1 MNRTV
6 LTLDEFRF
14 YEVRNFPA
22 ATGELSSLLRDI
34 ALAAKLI
41 NLEVNKAGLV
51 DILGETGAV
60 NIQGEQVK
68 KLDMFAND
76 QMIHVLRRG
85 ISCAGVIS
93 EELEEPV
100 VFDDKMSC
108 NSKYIVAFDPLDGS
122 SNIEYSISIGTI
134 FAIYHR
140 KSPQGTACTKED
152 FLIEGKSMVTAG
164 YVIYGS
170 STLFVFATGRGV
182 NGFTLDPSIGE
193 FFLSHP
199 NIKCPSKG
207 KIVSVNYANLYNYS
221 HGVQQYLLHCL
232 QKNKEKEGAYGQ
244 RHVGSMVAD
253 LHRNLIQGGIF
264 LNPASKAYPNGKL
277 RLIYESNPWAFIYEQ
292 AGGKAITEEGRV
304 LETKCDD
311 LHQRTPLFI
320 GSSSMI
326 DELHEYLKIQEPKNQ
341 DPKKNQEPKNNKEP
355 RSKKQPADK

>member
-1 MNRTV
+1 MNIKRTV

-14 YEVRNFPA
+14 SEVRNFPA

-41 NLEVNKAGLV
+41 NIEVNKAGLV

-60 NIQGEQVK
+60 NVQGEAVK

-76 QMIHVLRRG
+76 QLVSVLKRG
-85 ISCAGVIS
+85 ISCAGIIS
-93 EELEEPV
+93 EELEEPII
-100 VFDDKMSC
+100 FDDKMSSK
-108 NSKYIVAFDPLDGS
+108 SKYIVAFDPLDGS

-134 FAIYHR
+134 FAIYLR
-140 KSPQGTACTKED
+140 KTPAGKAPTMED
-152 FLIEGKSMVTAG
+152 FEIEGGNIVTAG

-170 STLFVFATGRGV
+170 STLFVFATSRGV

-199 NIKCPSKG
+199 NIKCPKNG

-221 HGVQQYLLHCL
+221 PGVQQYLAHFME
-232 QKNKEKEGAYGQ
+232 KNREKEGAFGQ

-253 LHRNLIQGGIF
+253 LHRNLLQGGIF
-264 LNPASKAYPNGKL
+264 LNPASKAYPEGKL
-277 RLIYESNPWAFIYEQ
+277 RLNYECIPWAFIYEQ
-292 AGGKAITEEGRV
+292 AGGKAISEKGKI
-304 LETKCDD
+304 LDMKSND

-320 GSSSMI
+320 GSSSMV
-326 DELHEYLKIQEPKNQ
+326 DELQKYLK
-341 DPKKNQEPKNNKEP
+341 KEK
-355 RSKKQPADK
+355 SNSI